1 MSDEIHVEI
10 ANRPDFDA
18 VKDRVIAAVQTAM
31 ESHVGL
37 MKGIAE
43 GAVREKTQTL
53 KGSIEGHTDKYA
65 DRTIAVLSAN
75 ARSEKKDGS
84 AGEMYGVFNEYGT
97 GERGMAAN
105 GASYKGNVNPDV
117 TYLAGWPGI
126 DPKPFMRPAL
136 YDSFPTL
143 QANLDHAIERALK

>member
-1 MSDEIHVEI
+1 MSEGVRIEIEQ
-10 ANRPDFDA
+10 RPDFDA
-18 VKDRVIAAVQTAM
+18 VKDKVILAVQTAM
-31 ESHVGL
+31 ESHVDL

-65 DRTIAVLSAN
+65 DKTVAVLSAN
-75 ARSEKKDGS
+75 ARSKKSDGS

-105 GASYKGNVNPDV
+105 GASYNGHVNPEV

-126 DPKPFMRPAL
+126 SPQPFLRPAL
-136 YDSFPTL
+136 YNTFETL
-143 QANLDHAIERALK
+143 KTNLDHAIERALK